1 MEGPAW
7 DLQPRGLLA
16 GLGGRAHGRG
26 HMRVRLDV
34 RQSLVTLSH
43 YALQQYGS
51 LFVNQRVERL
61 CTPGL

>member
-7 DLQPRGLLA
+7 GLQPRGLLA

-34 RQSLVTLSH
+34 RQPPVSL
-43 YALQQYGS
+43 S
-51 LFVNQRVERL
+51 LMVNM
-61 CTPGL
+61 